1 MTKPLENKIALVTGA
16 ARGIGQAI
24 ALQLAADGADLALC
38 DVKAEWLEDTAAK
51 VKALG
56 RRAESY
62 AMDVANGAAVGEAV
76 AQVLADF
83 GRIDVLVNNAGITR
97 DTLLMRM
104 SEEDWDAV
112 LDINLKGAFLVTK
125 AVVKPMMKQR
135 SGAIVNIASVVGIMG
150 NPGQANYT
158 ASKAGLIA
166 LTKTTAKELGSRNIR
181 VNAVAPG
188 GTGQGSHAQD
198 GPAGPA
204 GRAGGRRQGRGLPG
218 QRGRRLRE
226 WPDLGRVRRHG
237 VVILKEEQQRRNT
250 MALAD
255 KVKDIIV
262 EQLGVNKDQVVP
274 EASFIEDQ
282 GADSLDTVELVMA
295 FEEEFG
301 AEIPDEDAE
310 KLTTVGAVINYLKEK
325 GFDK

>member
-1 MTKPLENKIALVTGA
+1 MKLLENKIALVTGA

-38 DVKAEWLEDTAAK
+38 DVKAEWLEDTIAK

-56 RRAESY
+56 RRAEGYS
-62 AMDVANGAAVGEAV
+62 MDVANGAAVGEAV
-76 AQVLADF
+76 AKILADF

-97 DTLLMRM
+97 DSLLMRM
-104 SEEDWDAV
+104 TEEDWDAV

-188 GTGQGSHAQD
+188 FIRTAMTDKLSEPVKDAMLKMV
-198 GPAGPA
+198 P
-204 GRAGGRRQGRGLPG
+204 
-218 QRGRRLRE
+218 
-226 WPDLGRVRRHG
+226 LGRLGEPEDVAKA
-237 VVILKEEQQRRNT
+237 V
-250 MALAD
+250 AFLASD
-255 KVKDIIV
+255 AAAY
-262 EQLGVNKDQVVP
+262 VNGQT
-274 EASFIEDQ
+274 
-282 GADSLDTVELVMA
+282 L
-295 FEEEFG
+295 
-301 AEIPDEDAE
+301 
-310 KLTTVGAVINYLKEK
+310 AVC
-325 GFDK
+325 GGMVW

>member
-1 MTKPLENKIALVTGA
+1 MKPLENKIALVTGA

-38 DVKAEWLEDTAAK
+38 DVKAEWLDDTAAK

-56 RRAESY
+56 RRVETY

-76 AQVLADF
+76 AKILADF

-97 DTLLMRM
+97 DTLLIRM
-104 SEEDWDAV
+104 TEEDWDAV

-125 AVVKPMMKQR
+125 AVVKSMMKQR

-166 LTKTTAKELGSRNIR
+166 LTKTTAKEMGSRNVR

-188 GTGQGSHAQD
+188 FIRTAMTD
-198 GPAGPA
+198 KLAAPVKDAMLKMVP
-204 GRAGGRRQGRGLPG
+204 
-218 QRGRRLRE
+218 
-226 WPDLGRVRRHG
+226 LGRLGEPEDVAKA
-237 VVILKEEQQRRNT
+237 V
-250 MALAD
+250 AFLASD
-255 KVKDIIV
+255 AAAY
-262 EQLGVNKDQVVP
+262 VNGQT
-274 EASFIEDQ
+274 
-282 GADSLDTVELVMA
+282 L
-295 FEEEFG
+295 
-301 AEIPDEDAE
+301 
-310 KLTTVGAVINYLKEK
+310 AVC
-325 GFDK
+325 GGMVW

>member
-1 MTKPLENKIALVTGA
+1 MKPLENKIALVTGA

-38 DVKAEWLEDTAAK
+38 DVKAEWLEDTIAK

-56 RRAESY
+56 RRAEGYS
-62 AMDVANGAAVGEAV
+62 MDVANGAAVGEAV
-76 AQVLADF
+76 AKILADF

-166 LTKTTAKELGSRNIR
+166 LTKTTAKELGSRNVR

-188 GTGQGSHAQD
+188 FIRTAMTD
-198 GPAGPA
+198 KLAEPVKEAMLKMVP
-204 GRAGGRRQGRGLPG
+204 
-218 QRGRRLRE
+218 
-226 WPDLGRVRRHG
+226 LGRLGEPEDVAKA
-237 VVILKEEQQRRNT
+237 V
-250 MALAD
+250 AFLASD
-255 KVKDIIV
+255 AAAY
-262 EQLGVNKDQVVP
+262 VNGQT
-274 EASFIEDQ
+274 
-282 GADSLDTVELVMA
+282 L
-295 FEEEFG
+295 
-301 AEIPDEDAE
+301 
-310 KLTTVGAVINYLKEK
+310 AVC
-325 GFDK
+325 GGMVW

>member
-1 MTKPLENKIALVTGA
+1 MKPLENKIALVTGA

-38 DVKAEWLEDTAAK
+38 DVKAEWLEDTIAK

-56 RRAESY
+56 RRAEGYS
-62 AMDVANGAAVGEAV
+62 MDVANGAAVGEAV
-76 AQVLADF
+76 AKILADF

-166 LTKTTAKELGSRNIR
+166 LTKTTAKELGSRNVR

-188 GTGQGSHAQD
+188 FIRTAMTDKLSEPVKEAMLKMV
-198 GPAGPA
+198 P
-204 GRAGGRRQGRGLPG
+204 
-218 QRGRRLRE
+218 
-226 WPDLGRVRRHG
+226 LGRLGEPEDVAKA
-237 VVILKEEQQRRNT
+237 V
-250 MALAD
+250 AFLASD
-255 KVKDIIV
+255 AAAY
-262 EQLGVNKDQVVP
+262 VNGQTLAGCGGMVW
-274 EASFIEDQ
+274 
-282 GADSLDTVELVMA
+282 
-295 FEEEFG
+295 
-301 AEIPDEDAE
+301 
-310 KLTTVGAVINYLKEK
+310 
-325 GFDK
+325 

>member
-76 AQVLADF
+76 AKVLADF

-166 LTKTTAKELGSRNIR
+166 LTKTTAKELGSRNVR

-188 GTGQGSHAQD
+188 FIRTAMTD
-198 GPAGPA
+198 KLAEPVKEAMLKMVP
-204 GRAGGRRQGRGLPG
+204 
-218 QRGRRLRE
+218 
-226 WPDLGRVRRHG
+226 LGRLGEPEDVAKA
-237 VVILKEEQQRRNT
+237 V
-250 MALAD
+250 AFLASD
-255 KVKDIIV
+255 AAAY
-262 EQLGVNKDQVVP
+262 VNGQT
-274 EASFIEDQ
+274 
-282 GADSLDTVELVMA
+282 L
-295 FEEEFG
+295 
-301 AEIPDEDAE
+301 
-310 KLTTVGAVINYLKEK
+310 AVC
-325 GFDK
+325 GGMVW

>member
-76 AQVLADF
+76 AKVLADF

-135 SGAIVNIASVVGIMG
+135 SGAIVDIASVVGIMG

-166 LTKTTAKELGSRNIR
+166 LTKTTAKELGSRNVR

-188 GTGQGSHAQD
+188 FIRTAMTD
-198 GPAGPA
+198 KLAEPVKEAMLKMVP
-204 GRAGGRRQGRGLPG
+204 
-218 QRGRRLRE
+218 
-226 WPDLGRVRRHG
+226 LGRLGEPEDVAKA
-237 VVILKEEQQRRNT
+237 V
-250 MALAD
+250 AFLASD
-255 KVKDIIV
+255 AAAY
-262 EQLGVNKDQVVP
+262 VNGQT
-274 EASFIEDQ
+274 
-282 GADSLDTVELVMA
+282 L
-295 FEEEFG
+295 
-301 AEIPDEDAE
+301 
-310 KLTTVGAVINYLKEK
+310 AVC
-325 GFDK
+325 GGMVW

>member
-1 MTKPLENKIALVTGA
+1 MKPLENKIALVTGA

-38 DVKAEWLEDTAAK
+38 DVKAEWLADTLAK
-51 VKALG
+51 VNALG

-76 AQVLADF
+76 AKVLADF

-97 DTLLMRM
+97 DNLLMRM

-166 LTKTTAKELGSRNIR
+166 LTKTTAKELGSRNVR

-188 GTGQGSHAQD
+188 FIRTAMTD
-198 GPAGPA
+198 KLAEPVKEAMLKMVP
-204 GRAGGRRQGRGLPG
+204 
-218 QRGRRLRE
+218 
-226 WPDLGRVRRHG
+226 LGRLGEPEDVAKA
-237 VVILKEEQQRRNT
+237 V
-250 MALAD
+250 AFLASD
-255 KVKDIIV
+255 AAAY
-262 EQLGVNKDQVVP
+262 VNGQT
-274 EASFIEDQ
+274 
-282 GADSLDTVELVMA
+282 L
-295 FEEEFG
+295 
-301 AEIPDEDAE
+301 
-310 KLTTVGAVINYLKEK
+310 AVC
-325 GFDK
+325 GGMVW

>member
-1 MTKPLENKIALVTGA
+1 MKPLENKIALVTGA

-38 DVKAEWLEDTAAK
+38 DVKAEWLEDTIAK

-56 RRAESY
+56 RRAEGYS
-62 AMDVANGAAVGEAV
+62 MDVANGAAVGEAV
-76 AQVLADF
+76 AKILADF

-166 LTKTTAKELGSRNIR
+166 LTKTTAKELGSRNVR

-188 GTGQGSHAQD
+188 FIRTAMTDKLSAPVKD
-198 GPAGPA
+198 AMLKMVP
-204 GRAGGRRQGRGLPG
+204 
-218 QRGRRLRE
+218 
-226 WPDLGRVRRHG
+226 LGRLGEPEDVAKA
-237 VVILKEEQQRRNT
+237 V
-250 MALAD
+250 AFLASD
-255 KVKDIIV
+255 AAAY
-262 EQLGVNKDQVVP
+262 VNGQT
-274 EASFIEDQ
+274 
-282 GADSLDTVELVMA
+282 L
-295 FEEEFG
+295 
-301 AEIPDEDAE
+301 
-310 KLTTVGAVINYLKEK
+310 AVC
-325 GFDK
+325 GGMVW

>member
-1 MTKPLENKIALVTGA
+1 MTQPLENKIALVTGA

-76 AQVLADF
+76 AKVLADF

-166 LTKTTAKELGSRNIR
+166 LTKTTAKELGSRNVR

-188 GTGQGSHAQD
+188 FIRTAMTD
-198 GPAGPA
+198 KLAEPVKEAMLKMVP
-204 GRAGGRRQGRGLPG
+204 
-218 QRGRRLRE
+218 
-226 WPDLGRVRRHG
+226 LGRLGEPEDVAKA
-237 VVILKEEQQRRNT
+237 V
-250 MALAD
+250 AFLASD
-255 KVKDIIV
+255 AAAY
-262 EQLGVNKDQVVP
+262 VNGQT
-274 EASFIEDQ
+274 
-282 GADSLDTVELVMA
+282 L
-295 FEEEFG
+295 
-301 AEIPDEDAE
+301 
-310 KLTTVGAVINYLKEK
+310 AVC
-325 GFDK
+325 GGMVW

>member
-1 MTKPLENKIALVTGA
+1 MKPLENKIALVTGA

-38 DVKAEWLEDTAAK
+38 DVKAEWLEDTIAK

-56 RRAESY
+56 RRAEGYS
-62 AMDVANGAAVGEAV
+62 MDVANGAAVGEAV
-76 AQVLADF
+76 AKILADF

-166 LTKTTAKELGSRNIR
+166 LTKTTAKELGSRNVR

-188 GTGQGSHAQD
+188 FIRTAMTDKLSEPVKEAMLKMV
-198 GPAGPA
+198 P
-204 GRAGGRRQGRGLPG
+204 
-218 QRGRRLRE
+218 
-226 WPDLGRVRRHG
+226 LGRLGEPEDVAKA
-237 VVILKEEQQRRNT
+237 V
-250 MALAD
+250 AFLASD
-255 KVKDIIV
+255 AAASVDGQTLAVCGGIV
-262 EQLGVNKDQVVP
+262 W
-274 EASFIEDQ
+274 
-282 GADSLDTVELVMA
+282 
-295 FEEEFG
+295 
-301 AEIPDEDAE
+301 
-310 KLTTVGAVINYLKEK
+310 
-325 GFDK
+325 